1 LNLPLLSAEALA
13 GLKQFSISKA
23 ERMTAASGSVGDSI
37 LVCRDTRR
45 LIAIFMLYLPYIGSS
60 RAAMWGLI
68 GSVIGTSAW
77 FVLGKST
84 HALGPLFLA

>member
-1 LNLPLLSAEALA
+1 VVAVMKIDRQGLGANPMLNGSGYARNGANDP
-13 GLKQFSISKA
+13 
-23 ERMTAASGSVGDSI
+23 AAI
-37 LVCRDTRR
+37 
-45 LIAIFMLYLPYIGSS
+45 IAIFMLYLPYIGSS

-68 GSVIGTSAW
+68 GTSAW